1 MLALPDPYLNGIR
14 LTHAELRALH
24 QNMRIAIHAS
34 TAKYCLDGPRLL
46 RPDAGERYE
55 LRAHKRDRKG
65 CLLASVTV
73 LIPEA
78 GASYVRRVRLV
89 QWDQCDATLK
99 VEVAREQRGTHT
111 ETRNGGR

>member
-1 MLALPDPYLNGIR
+1 MLPLPAPYLNGIR

-46 RPDAGERYE
+46 RPGAGERYE
-55 LRAHKRDRKG
+55 LRAHKRDREG

-78 GASYVRRVRLV
+78 GASYVRRIRLV
-89 QWDQCDATLK
+89 QWEHADVGLK
-99 VEVAREQRGTHT
+99 VEVAREQRQMHS
-111 ETRNGGR
+111 

>member
-1 MLALPDPYLNGIR
+1 MLPYPDPVLNGIR

-34 TAKYCLDGPRLL
+34 TAQYCLDGPRLL
-46 RPDAGERYE
+46 NTSAGERYE
-55 LRAHKRDRKG
+55 LRAHKRDRGG

-78 GASYVRRVRLV
+78 GAKYVRRVRLV
-89 QWDQCDATLK
+89 PWDQCDVGLK
-99 VEVAREQRGTHT
+99 VEVAREERRMHS
-111 ETRNGGR
+111 